1 MFFPMDKMASV
12 TPSVRTLKL
21 EPRKNSAMFVRE
33 VTAEQSFNKETVTA
47 TCGGSTAWQVD
58 VQCPHEI
65 AQLGSSIGFLASA
78 ALVGTVGAV
87 LVRRGSKYDHA
98 FQEEFDTTA

>member
-1 MFFPMDKMASV
+1 MPVAEY
-12 TPSVRTLKL
+12 RT
-21 EPRKNSAMFVRE
+21 S
-33 VTAEQSFNKETVTA
+33 QETVTA
-47 TCGGSTAWQVD
+47 KCDGSTTQRVD
-58 VQCPHEI
+58 VRYSYAI
-65 AQLGSSIGFLASA
+65 AQLGSLIGFLASA